1 LNTDSNH
8 CGDCKVACVS
18 PQACVLGV
26 CQ

>member
-8 CGDCKVACVS
+8 CGDCKVACFS